1 MTITAKM
8 VKELRDRTA
17 AGMLDCKK
25 ALEATEGN
33 IDAAIDWL
41 REKGIASA
49 QKKSGRIA
57 AEGTTNILVDG
68 NQAVIIEINSET
80 DFVAKNTQFVEL
92 VDSLSKVIL
101 ENNPADLDAALAL
114 EVNGET
120 VESLVTAATATIGE
134 KITLRRFEVVSKED
148 AQAFGSYIHMGGKIS
163 ALTVVNGS
171 EELARDIAMQ
181 VASMAPQYVSQ
192 KEIPADVIEHETN
205 IQIEIVNNDE
215 DLKEKPEQVI
225 AGIIKGRVSKTMQDI
240 SLVDQVYFKDGKAK
254 VQAFLK
260 DNNAEVLSFVRYGLG
275 EGIEKKVEDFAE
287 EVAKAAQ
294 V

>member
-148 AQAFGSYIHMGGKIS
+148 AQAFGSYIHMGGKIC

>member
-148 AQAFGSYIHMGGKIS
+148 AQVFGSYIHMGGKIS

-215 DLKEKPEQVI
+215 DLKGKPEQVI